1 MNAALSGTLL
11 TKKGNGCLYLMQTG
25 TLERLVMA
33 GGDIAIQDNTPVKS
47 IEIQTGTLYDD
58 VQATSHALIVPKGKS
73 ATWQLTGVYYTA
85 YANKLTGEGTL
96 TIIPRNTVQRV
107 RITGDWSQFAGT
119 VKHTTKNICFPF
131 DNSSGMPNATLDV
144 AEGCSVSNVCK
155 AFSIGRLTG
164 KGSLIQ
170 PIADF
175 KSQAV
180 VSGNNTWNVGNS
192 WETGG
197 DFTFEG
203 TFKDEGGS
211 NKCLFNKVGT
221 CKMTVSGKSTHSG
234 ATHIKGGELCIKSG
248 ATLGTGTLSVDK
260 NGTLSGV
267 TASNSKLTNSSYSI
281 ANGGTLR
288 VGSSSSPTSGVMRF
302 GGKNVSF
309 ASGSVLE
316 LGVAQAATSSN
327 TGGTSIQ
334 NISKLTMNGTI
345 RMNVDPSAAENLAVG
360 DSVVLWKDVTTF
372 EGTPQLENN
381 IVDAVRCLV
390 WDTTDLHKGI
400 LRIAYDNELSISAEV
415 QDNQRSPKAIYT
427 LDGQRIKHP
436 RKGHINIVEG
446 KKIYKK

>member
-1 MNAALSGTLL
+1 MQAGTLD
-11 TKKGNGCLYLMQTG
+11 
-25 TLERLVMA
+25 RLVMA
-33 GGDIAIQDNTPVKS
+33 GGDVAIQNNTAVKS

-85 YANKLTGEGTL
+85 YANKLSGAGTL

-107 RITGDWSQFAGT
+107 RITGDWSQFEGT
-119 VKHTTKNICFPF
+119 VKHITKTICLPF
-131 DNSSGMPNATLDV
+131 DNSTGMPNATLDV

-155 AFSIGRLTG
+155 SFAIGRLTG
-164 KGSLIQ
+164 KGALLQ

-175 KSQAV
+175 KSQAA

-203 TFKDEGGS
+203 TFKDEGGT

-234 ATHIKGGELCIKSG
+234 ATHIKGGELCLKSG

-260 NGTLSGV
+260 NATLSGV
-267 TASNSKLTNSSYSI
+267 TASSGLTNSSYTI

-288 VGSSSSPTSGVMRF
+288 VGSSSTATTGIIRF
-302 GGKNVSF
+302 GGKNVNF
-309 ASGSVLE
+309 ASGAVLE
-316 LGVAQAATSSN
+316 LGVSQAADNNN

-334 NISKLTMNGTI
+334 NISRLTMNGTI
-345 RMNVDPSAAENLAVG
+345 RFHYDPTAAENLSVG
-360 DSVVLWKDVTTF
+360 DSIVLWKDVTSF
-372 EGTPQLENN
+372 EGKPILESN
-381 IVDAVRCLV
+381 IIDAEKCLV
-390 WDTTDLHKGI
+390 WDAVDLNKGI
-400 LRIAYDNELSISAEV
+400 LRVAYDNALNIIDEIKEKNSGKQPV
-415 QDNQRSPKAIYT
+415 YT
-427 LDGQRIKHP
+427 LDGRRISNI
-436 RKGHINIVEG
+436 RNGQINIVG
-446 KKIYKK
+446 GQKIYQRP